1 LRSRLQA
8 IGGGGR
14 CRGLWRGLDQLI
26 IIIVVAADGSYVEAS
41 PRHSGRIDRSS
52 DACAK
57 LAFI

>member
-26 IIIVVAADGSYVEAS
+26 IIIVVAAAGSYVEAS

>member
-26 IIIVVAADGSYVEAS
+26 IIIVVAAGSYVEAS

-52 DACAK
+52 NACAK